1 MRNLFEH
8 TSASWVRYS
17 DYEWREKD
25 GNLYLLPAKD
35 AAPKPYDPM
44 EDAEALVLA
53 AMDIGLMLFRHEAEG
68 KVREAMREFACKYG
82 LLGIMTAL
90 PTTAHFIDYENVYF
104 PYNNLIKTEA
114 MDTEEYLSLFFPFQ
128 MPEFVKNRKDSAWN
142 TDDRIMIA
150 LVMTYQAEP
159 EAVVMSFMRDYG
171 ERYDWLASVFR
182 DWAFT
187 FMGSFLYYLDK
198 DTADETTLDLYRKG
212 MAAFDGN
219 APTYHLEQRE
229 HPTLVWDF
237 HSLMVNIKLLF
248 SFMLTDEDRPLR
260 MCKQCQRAF
269 IAPRANSEFCSQAC
283 RSKYQKDKEK
293 KK

>member
-25 GNLYLLPAKD
+25 GNLYLLPSKD

-44 EDAEALVLA
+44 EDAEALVLS
-53 AMDIGLMLFRHEAEG
+53 AMDIGQMLFRHETED
-68 KVREAMREFACKYG
+68 KVKEAMRAFACKYG
-82 LLGIMTAL
+82 LRGIMTAL

-104 PYNNLIKTEA
+104 PYNNLIRTEA

-182 DWAFT
+182 D
-187 FMGSFLYYLDK
+187 
-198 DTADETTLDLYRKG
+198 
-212 MAAFDGN
+212 
-219 APTYHLEQRE
+219 
-229 HPTLVWDF
+229 
-237 HSLMVNIKLLF
+237 
-248 SFMLTDEDRPLR
+248 
-260 MCKQCQRAF
+260 
-269 IAPRANSEFCSQAC
+269 
-283 RSKYQKDKEK
+283 
-293 KK
+293 